1 MQWTSDADGFFMM
14 NVAKHFHISIGSFR
28 LTMKVSHSSSMK
40 AKKQQ
45 PRIDSVNQTQPRDNA
60 WKVQPRDDKWQSR
73 YTDREWAEWYA
84 ARASPSR
91 NFDDVVP
98 ARGRSHRSPSPAGQ
112 GSRDARSSRDQ
123 APEPREFHRRQSIDE
138 SFETPPG
145 DRRASDASRDHR
157 APRAS
162 ASPRDGQPRLNPSRR
177 LAEALASPPSLRPN
191 CALCGRA
198 CAHCGIPDPD
208 MSRQH
213 GANRPIVLSE
223 PDQTDSES
231 DDALTEAE
239 LAAQLAA
246 LKRKRQQ
253 RQQKSRRK
261 SSKRS
266 RKEKDA
272 PPRRRR
278 SRDGQ

>member
-1 MQWTSDADGFFMM
+1 
-14 NVAKHFHISIGSFR
+14 
-28 LTMKVSHSSSMK
+28 
-40 AKKQQ
+40 
-45 PRIDSVNQTQPRDNA
+45 
-60 WKVQPRDDKWQSR
+60 
-73 YTDREWAEWYA
+73 
-84 ARASPSR
+84 
-91 NFDDVVP
+91 
-98 ARGRSHRSPSPAGQ
+98 
-112 GSRDARSSRDQ
+112 
-123 APEPREFHRRQSIDE
+123 
-138 SFETPPG
+138 
-145 DRRASDASRDHR
+145 
-157 APRAS
+157 
-162 ASPRDGQPRLNPSRR
+162 
-177 LAEALASPPSLRPN
+177 
-191 CALCGRA
+191 
-198 CAHCGIPDPD
+198 